1 MKIAVLAGG
10 LSLEREV
17 SLTSG
22 SMIANSLVRSGHSV
36 CFVDL
41 YTGLGM
47 NADGFGCLP
56 KFTNESISEYRV
68 DRVLPDLTALKR
80 ESGRGDV
87 RIGDGVMEI
96 CRAADV
102 VFIALH
108 GDVGENGQLQA
119 LLDMEGIRYT
129 GSGYLGSAIAMDKEI
144 TKRILRDAGLPTP
157 LGFAAN
163 VEDSID
169 DVMKKIISDIGFP
182 CVIKPC
188 SGGSSV
194 GISIPENQ
202 LELDLAL
209 AEAAKYEKKILV
221 ERKICG
227 REFAVGIV
235 GGHVLPPVEIIPKSG
250 FYDYENKYQA
260 GRTRE
265 ICPPEGFTQENTERV
280 TELTQKAFSLLH
292 LEGYA
297 RFDYIMDGEGEFW
310 ILEANTL
317 PGMTPTSLLPF
328 AASAVGIG
336 YDELCEK
343 MVRLALEK

>member
-47 NADGFGCLP
+47 NADGFGCP
-56 KFTNESISEYRV
+56 PEFTENPIAEYRV
-68 DRVLPDLTALKR
+68 DRVLPDIEGLKL

-87 RIGDGVMEI
+87 RIGEGVMDI

-129 GSGYLGSAIAMDKEI
+129 GSGYLGSALAMDKEI
-144 TKRILRDAGLPTP
+144 TKRILRDAGFPTP
-157 LGFAAN
+157 EGFAVS
-163 VEDSID
+163 VEGNID
-169 DVMKKIISDIGFP
+169 GVMEKIISDIGFP

-194 GISIPENQ
+194 GISIPENE
-202 LELDLAL
+202 LELELAL
-209 AEAAKYEKKILV
+209 AEAARYEKKILV

-235 GGHVLPPVEIIPKSG
+235 GGRVLPPVEIIPKSG

-265 ICPPEGFTQENTERV
+265 VCPPENFTAEDTERV
-280 TELTQKAFSLLH
+280 SSLTQKAFSLLR
-292 LEGYA
+292 LDGYS
-297 RFDYIMDGEGEFW
+297 RFDYIMDKSGDFW